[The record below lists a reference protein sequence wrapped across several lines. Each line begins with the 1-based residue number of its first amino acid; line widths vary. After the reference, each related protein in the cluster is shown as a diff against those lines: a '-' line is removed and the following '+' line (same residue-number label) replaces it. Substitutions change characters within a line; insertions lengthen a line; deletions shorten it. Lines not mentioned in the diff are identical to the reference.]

1 MEGVELSNNLR
12 NLLQSTKGGIP
23 LKRLDAEFYTFSG
36 VHIPLGAY
44 KDLEDLLKTMPD
56 VCHIRN
62 NDRGQAMVFSL
73 RPRGGKTATVIGA
86 GSSPA
91 HRTKRAP
98 PRNPTRAPQANNSHH
113 APKPRTG
120 PSGRLPRR
128 LPQSKQQHSGRGN
141 RNQLH
146 GNNASNGN
154 WRSNGRSALPSGQ
167 NGEFNGRRGNMV
179 WINPSIQYVATSN
192 GSSSSGN
199 HSRSSREYRDR
210 PNAIPIVDPRSRRVV
225 SHRHEQ
231 HQPAAART
239 VSPKGL
245 SSSIAILKEY
255 ARATSLPAPEFHFME
270 SKTNKKAATAEFL
283 CTVELDGKKYKSYPD
298 YRPTAELA
306 RESAA
311 AKALAALGITKDN
324 LQQRV
329 AEKQATLPF
338 VEMTNPQQIESVA
351 VKLVQM
357 LEKRPNGV
365 FCNSVPQIFAEDFK
379 EKLPED
385 WRSKINEHKQLDF
398 VTNALA
404 KTDVLYKKD
413 TVAPTA
419 PQVPPLTISDEQF
432 MFVITYVVDV
442 HNFYGRVER
451 EEYHTLTTEMEAYYK
466 EEANLTSQK
475 LEASDKPVVGALYAV
490 FDESWHR
497 VQCVMEE
504 NGTEAA
510 EFRYVDLGITESIP
524 REKLMHLAYDFY
536 SVPFSS
542 IQLRLEEFDDT
553 NVSDSKRPSVIAE
566 MERLMQNKILW
577 AVPTPDCDVSVR
589 PLPVKVYDT
598 GDDSSEGCQQV
609 SEGSIPRSRQSSQ
622 IDINTEIYKVVATP
636 VIFPAPVIAKGYLS
650 CVSPDGTIY
659 LQIEDF
665 GLNELRSLTVEP
677 ASDECVKTVQPNRVY
692 CAQLEGNWY
701 RCVATNIVSDNE
713 IDIEFIDYGNKDT
726 VSIDKMFPL
735 KMGYHLEDLPA
746 QAVRAHM
753 TDLQPETM
761 WSEDEIA
768 KITDFCPEDQMLI
781 IKVSA
786 ATRCQDKDCDESI
799 QHVDVFKR
807 TMPNDELV
815 SVNLKLCEELS
826 CSASADQN
834 GHTAGDD
841 TEVRPL
847 VAVYPENNPPEQ
859 GSVVNL
865 HVVSAASP
873 LKIICQPFNTL
884 GELANLRATMQL
896 FYGKQENRLKTSELV
911 IRSKEFYACLQDEI
925 WERAYVEKAPAAL
938 NESTSLVCY
947 FVDNGAY
954 MSIPAVETSI
964 QPLHEQFRQLPF
976 QAIQAQ
982 MQGVGPKKG
991 ACDFDPMDCITF
1003 QKHITGRDLEA
1014 KVCGYTPDSRITV
1027 APTFSLVLELFDD
1040 DDEPLRDV
1048 YAKMELFAIC

>member
-128 LPQSKQQHSGRGN
+128 LPQS
-141 RNQLH
+141 
-146 GNNASNGN
+146 
-154 WRSNGRSALPSGQ
+154 
-167 NGEFNGRRGNMV
+167 
-179 WINPSIQYVATSN
+179 
-192 GSSSSGN
+192 N
-199 HSRSSREYRDR
+199 HSERPIDVVCESDRIASQFQHVIALYCLQDR

-598 GDDSSEGCQQV
+598 GDDSSEGCQ
-609 SEGSIPRSRQSSQ
+609 QSSQ